1 MARRRTKRRTHAGAN
16 NPAGSA
22 AVNGHINSKTDPKTM
37 VIRIGAGEVGTN
49 ISQLAADVR
58 QVMEPGTASRLKER
72 KANRLRDYVTMCGPL
87 GVSHLLL
94 FSRSTSGNTNLR
106 LALTPRGPT
115 FHFRVE
121 KYSLAKD
128 VKKAQRHPLGGGKE
142 YLTPPLVRSPSDHC
156 QGSANQTAR
165 HEQLHLGRLRA

>member
-16 NPAGSA
+16 NPAASA
-22 AVNGHINSKTDPKTM
+22 VVNGHINSKTDPKTM

-49 ISQLAADVR
+49 ISQLATDVR

-142 YLTPPLVRSPSDHC
+142 YLTPPLVC
-156 QGSANQTAR
+156 
-165 HEQLHLGRLRA
+165 